1 MSDTHTSSSSS
12 SLLSLILSHSCDH
25 LVGRHLVFLICWNV
39 RPTIVDQHPTIPA
52 LLARPSLLLL
62 SSCCRMWICASAS
75 SITIYATSTL
85 NYIRPSSSS
94 NAAAGQR
101 RGASHT
107 RSRGARGGA
116 SGAAEA
122 AAQQRWRWS
131 WLAVG
136 ASAEGESAREG
147 SLPPS
152 PPSLTAAAAPGLC
165 SLTGILPRSPLPPC
179 CPSRGALGGRRCA
192 WGARERRAERER
204 EDMR

>member
-1 MSDTHTSSSSS
+1 
-12 SLLSLILSHSCDH
+12 
-25 LVGRHLVFLICWNV
+25 
-39 RPTIVDQHPTIPA
+39 
-52 LLARPSLLLL
+52 
-62 SSCCRMWICASAS
+62 MWICASAS

-136 ASAEGESAREG
+136 ASAEGEGERERALCLPPLPRSLLLLLLGSAR
-147 SLPPS
+147 SQVSS
-152 PPSLTAAAAPGLC
+152 PA
-165 SLTGILPRSPLPPC
+165 PRSPLLSFSWC
-179 CPSRGALGGRRCA
+179 SLWSSLRLGSSRTENG
-192 WGARERRAERER
+192 ERRRERER
-204 EDMR
+204 GYEVMLRARLGVEQHRRHDEHDSETRDLRCSLRLTILGLG